1 MIIKIQKSTLY
12 ANVFSIRDKFIYE
25 AKKDGEPIIIETPDG
40 QKSKPI
46 SPDWI
51 LRTCK
56 SFDQP
61 SKYFTKPMKF
71 YKVNF
76 EIYDEKKEAERS
88 KQLLMEAMM

>member
-1 MIIKIQKSTLY
+1 MIIKIQKSTLFG
-12 ANVFSIRDKFIYE
+12 NTFGVRDSKIYE
-25 AKKDGEPIIIETPDG
+25 AKKAGEPIIIEMPDG
-40 QKSKPI
+40 KKSKPI
-46 SPDWI
+46 SPEWI

-76 EIYDEKKEAERS
+76 ILIDEKEEAERS
-88 KQLLMEAMM
+88 KKLLMEAMM